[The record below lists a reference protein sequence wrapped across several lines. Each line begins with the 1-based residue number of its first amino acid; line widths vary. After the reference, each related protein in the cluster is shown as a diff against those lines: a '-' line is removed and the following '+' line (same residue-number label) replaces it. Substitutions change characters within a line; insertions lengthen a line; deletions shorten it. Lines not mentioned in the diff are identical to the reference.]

1 MSTTKNPMKERLR
14 NNYVEMI
21 HAKEYYCK
29 VLKVLKDEN
38 NRKGDNIEIGYLIRD
53 MPNFKHLRNSS
64 NKVRGILTRVC
75 IGDYDTRKA
84 YREILSMY
92 KMLIETMMCFNEK
105 QLFKD

>member
-21 HAKEYYCK
+21 HAKKYYQK
-29 VLKVLKDEN
+29 VLKALKDEN
-38 NRKGDNIEIGYLIRD
+38 NLKKVNIEIGYLIRD
-53 MPNFKHLRNSS
+53 MPNFKYLRNSS

-75 IGDYDTRKA
+75 IGEWDTRKA

-92 KMLIETMMCFNEK
+92 KMLLETMMCFNEK
-105 QLFKD
+105 QLLD